1 MSDGRYEM
9 NVAVRYYSKLGN
21 TKRIA
26 EAIAKGAGVTAVSIT
41 EETALDKGVDLL
53 FLGGAPYANVMA
65 PELRA
70 YAEGLDAANVGRA
83 VLFTTSNWSRRTV
96 RALKKIL
103 RQRGIQVDDKYFY
116 AHMTRVKARADAAK
130 EFAENQIK

>member
-1 MSDGRYEM
+1 M

-41 EETALDKGVDLL
+41 EETALDKPVDLL
-53 FLGGAPYANVMA
+53 FIGGAPYANVMA

-70 YAEGLDAANVGRA
+70 YAEGLDAA
-83 VLFTTSNWSRRTV
+83 
-96 RALKKIL
+96 
-103 RQRGIQVDDKYFY
+103 
-116 AHMTRVKARADAAK
+116 K

>member
-1 MSDGRYEM
+1 M
-9 NVAVRYYSKLGN
+9 NIAVRYYSKLGN

-26 EAIAKGAGVTAVSIT
+26 EAIAEAVGAEVFSIT
-41 EETALDKGVDLL
+41 EEPELEEYVDLL

-70 YAEGLDAANVGRA
+70 YTEKLSADKVARA

-96 RALKKIL
+96 RALKNML
-103 RQRGIQVDDKYFY
+103 RAKGIPVDDKYFY
-116 AHMTRVKARADAAK
+116 AHMTRVKARTGAAK
-130 EFAENQIK
+130 KFAKKIIL